1 MHARGS
7 STIRATTSQPRMA
20 TNRKATSVLFLVHLH
35 TVPVSM
41 MVLSQ
46 TSFRL
51 LLGKIGSKKTIWRH
65 LRKYDKAVDVHPEL
79 GPLRHRLSPKN
90 NGPEKVLHEGFG
102 CCPRISLFA
111 VRPHKGAFAPRA
123 GTTLPRGLARPSRE
137 KCQRQSLETCT
148 THARC
153 VRSQFTIA
161 VPYCACLCY
170 GGKTPLRTPTRV
182 SPVTPPIQCVKRML
196 NCFCLVGTEHS
207 GHTQRPDLPLL
218 KWLLMRSVCHL
229 CLWVY
234 IQNARVPDTHTHT
247 SLHIVAACTAAC
259 AGDNLT
265 HISWFHQCPGV
276 RSHVTLPPT
285 LG

>member
-1 MHARGS
+1 MLDLFWAS
-7 STIRATTSQPRMA
+7 PR
-20 TNRKATSVLFLVHLH
+20 
-35 TVPVSM
+35 
-41 MVLSQ
+41 
-46 TSFRL
+46 
-51 LLGKIGSKKTIWRH
+51 KIWLQKNMWRH
-65 LRKYDKAVDVHPEL
+65 LRKYEKAVGVHSEL
-79 GPLRHRLSPKN
+79 VPLRYRLSPKN

-111 VRPHKGAFAPRA
+111 VRPPKDAFAPRA

-137 KCQRQSLETCT
+137 KCRRQSLETCT

-153 VRSQFTIA
+153 VRSQFAIA
-161 VPYCACLCY
+161 VPCCACLCY

-196 NCFCLVGTEHS
+196 NCFCQVGTENS

-218 KWLLMRSVCHL
+218 PEMAADEISVSSLSLGAHSKR
-229 CLWVY
+229 
-234 IQNARVPDTHTHT
+234 ARPRHTHT
-247 SLHIVAACTAAC
+247 SLHIVAACTPAR

-265 HISWFHQCPGV
+265 HISWLHQRPGV